1 MYKVKLFQNGVPIS
15 EHVKKTKEEV
25 DTAVKI
31 AEMFSTVTPS
41 KKIYCYYRKDR
52 RLNLFVHILKN
63 KTG

>member
-1 MYKVKLFQNGVPIS
+1 MYKVKLFENGVPIS

-41 KKIYCYYRKDR
+41 KKYTVTVEEIED
-52 RLNLFVHILKN
+52 
-63 KTG
+63 